1 MAEQESLIQTD
12 YTDPRV
18 AVRVRELREQLGRMP
33 TGKEVQDS
41 LVLNPPQDPGTLTV
55 FNPDLTRQEAK
66 AREVANIR
74 LNKNLPKEE
83 PGDMSENRPDYDQ
96 KQQDLQTLGLADVFG
111 NVGEVFYDK
120 IGKPVMDFVGD
131 VNTNILQKSGG
142 ELLDEGIDKAQEL
155 IGVEDKV
162 KTDFKADDLD
172 PPKNVVPITE
182 PEPDQADP
190 VVEVRETI
198 EETADQFRETFPEVV
213 ETIVEKVPVNKQEAM
228 DLVKD
233 IAPLI
238 VEKLGVTPPKQDIEE
253 ITLEAEPKNVSEEP
267 ARGTAIVESVRT
279 TSKPPELT
287 SPTAQKISLDQIAKY
302 TENPELKE
310 VINRV
315 EYKPFFK
322 DGVELLAVQEIDK
335 RITENNKKLEA
346 IGQRKIKPFFGKDDT
361 GKKFLAA
368 IAAGLGAYASAM
380 TGTKNFALDIINQAI
395 ADDLAIQKEQLE
407 REKVSVENQNVIL
420 AEQRSQLYKEAEMMM
435 QDAINKIASDTD
447 RAQLIQESEKLKLKG
462 VESHNKVIEALIESN
477 AETVE
482 QQRQRL
488 VKIRGGYA
496 EYGPTKTKAQIDK
509 DQQKVDTMI
518 TGLTSMLGD
527 PESSIPESQQ
537 GVIQQLIDLVEE
549 KPLESLVPGT
559 DAYAL
564 VSSLHTQMKSFYQR
578 DIVQAGANLTNTEV
592 KIVNDI
598 VSKPNPFNIVTG
610 TYINKLNTLIRE
622 LKVKEDQYLRQR
634 DIIPVG
640 KQATFR
646 KYDPKKK
653 GKTIVTGD
661 N

>member
-1 MAEQESLIQTD
+1 M
-12 YTDPRV
+12 
-18 AVRVRELREQLGRMP
+18 
-33 TGKEVQDS
+33 
-41 LVLNPPQDPGTLTV
+41 
-55 FNPDLTRQEAK
+55 FNPDLTPQEAE

-74 LNKNLPKEE
+74 LNKNLPVEE
-83 PGDMSENRPDYDQ
+83 PGDVTENRPDYDQ

-111 NVGEVFYDK
+111 DVGEVFSQKFQEVADLPIVKNLFGGPDK
-120 IGKPVMDFVGD
+120 KSMEQVNRDLELTAKPAANIGKEIG
-131 VNTNILQKSGG
+131 S
-142 ELLDEGIDKAQEL
+142 ELLN
-155 IGVEDKV
+155 
-162 KTDFKADDLD
+162 TDNPITNFMGGDDD
-172 PPKNVVPITE
+172 PPSGEVPITQSS
-182 PEPDQADP
+182 PGDPDP
-190 VVEVRETI
+190 VVEVRQTIDKGVETF
-198 EETADQFRETFPEVV
+198 QETFPKVV
-213 ETIVEKVPVNKQEAM
+213 EDIVEEIPLSKEEAQK
-228 DLVKD
+228 LVQK
-233 IAPLI
+233 ITPLI
-238 VEKLGVTPPKQDIEE
+238 VENLGITPPKGELEETTIETE
-253 ITLEAEPKNVSEEP
+253 EPTAQNISAEP
-267 ARGTAIVESVRT
+267 ARSTAIVESVRT

-346 IGQRKIKPFFGKDDT
+346 IGQRKIKPFFGKNDT

-447 RAQLIQESEKLKLKG
+447 KAQLIQESEKLKLKG
-462 VESHNKVIEALIESN
+462 VESKNKVIEALIESN

-496 EYGPTKTKAQIDK
+496 EYGPTKTKSQIDK

>member
-1 MAEQESLIQTD
+1 MTEESLIQTD
-12 YTDPRV
+12 FTDPRV

-41 LVLNPPQDPGTLTV
+41 LVSNPPQDPGTLTV

-74 LNKNLPKEE
+74 LNKNLPVEE
-83 PGDMSENRPDYDQ
+83 PGDMSEKRTDYDQ

-111 NVGEVFYDK
+111 DVGEVLYDK

-142 ELLDEGIDKAQEL
+142 ELLDAGIDKAQEL
-155 IGVEDKV
+155 IGVKDKV
-162 KTDFKADDLD
+162 ETDFKADDLD

-198 EETADQFRETFPEVV
+198 EETADQFRETFPKVV
-213 ETIVEKVPVNKQEAM
+213 EDIVEEIPLSKEEAQK
-228 DLVKD
+228 LIQK
-233 IAPLI
+233 ITPLI
-238 VEKLGVTPPKQDIEE
+238 VENFGVTPPKRDIEE
-253 ITLEAEPKNVSEEP
+253 ITLEAEPKNVSQEP
-267 ARGTAIVESVRT
+267 ARGAAIVESVRT
-279 TSKPPELT
+279 TAKPPELT
-287 SPTAQKISLDQIAKY
+287 SPTAQKISLDQISKY
-302 TENPELKE
+302 TENPELKK

-335 RITENNKKLEA
+335 RITANNKKLEA

-380 TGTKNFALDIINQAI
+380 TGTKNFALEIIDQAI
-395 ADDLAIQKEQLE
+395 ADDLAIQKEQLD
-407 REKVSVENQNVIL
+407 REKVSIENQNVIL

-447 RAQLIQESEKLKLKG
+447 RAQLIQESERLKLKG
-462 VESHNKVIEALIESN
+462 VESENKVIEALIQSTTDDLDE
-477 AETVE
+477 
-482 QQRQRL
+482 QRQRIVRL
-488 VKIRGGYA
+488 RGGYGQ
-496 EYGPTKTKAQIDK
+496 YGPSMSKEKILKAQQKIDK
-509 DQQKVDTMI
+509 FVAGTRA
-518 TGLTSMLGD
+518 MLGD
-527 PESSIPESQQ
+527 PESELESGQK
-537 GVIQQLIDLVEE
+537 GVIQQLIDIVEE
-549 KPLESLVPGT
+549 DPLSSLVPGMAT
-559 DAYAL
+559 HAK
-564 VSSLHTQMKSFYQR
+564 VTTLHNKMRNFYQR
-578 DIVQAGANLTNTEV
+578 DIIEAGANLTGIEV
-592 KIVNDI
+592 IIVDNI
-598 VSKPNPFNIVTG
+598 VGKPNPFGVATN
-610 TYINKLNTLIRE
+610 TYVDK
-622 LKVKEDQYLRQR
+622 LKVLIKELEAKEDTFLRQY
-634 DIIPVG
+634 DIEKVG